1 MVKLDPILFEQLFNK
16 NNGMDKTDKV
26 ISEVREIFTKGTQ
39 MPKSRA
45 KSIIQDIYDKNG
57 VDVKASTTDLRIL
70 GLETRD
76 YTIRDPK
83 TLKNVALVRIL

>member
-1 MVKLDPILFEQLFNK
+1 MI
-16 NNGMDKTDKV
+16 
-26 ISEVREIFTKGTQ
+26 
-39 MPKSRA
+39 
-45 KSIIQDIYDKNG
+45 NG